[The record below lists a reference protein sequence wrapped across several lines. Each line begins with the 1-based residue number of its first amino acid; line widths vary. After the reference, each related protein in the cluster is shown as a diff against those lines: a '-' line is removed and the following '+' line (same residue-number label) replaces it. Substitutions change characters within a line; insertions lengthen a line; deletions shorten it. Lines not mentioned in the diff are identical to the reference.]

1 LPEKIKKPFSNVR
14 ALIFPKKIK
23 KTIHGMD
30 SDCNTKAVSLSCFHA
45 VSYKAVRKKGKV
57 REMNEMKIFNSP
69 EFGNVRTIEIDG
81 MIYFAGT
88 DVAKALGYAKPQ
100 DAISRHCRH
109 SVKRGA
115 SVIVSNRYAQSG
127 TKKVEMIFIPESD
140 LYRLIMR
147 SQLESAE
154 KFEEWV
160 TADVLPSIR
169 KTGKYE
175 VAPKQDSYQIADPI
189 ERAKRWIEERQEKQ
203 LLEQKV
209 KEQQPKADYFDNL
222 VDSKLLTTFRDTA
235 KEFHLPPKTFTDWL
249 VGNKYV
255 YRDKNK
261 ILKPYENHRKAGLFQ
276 MKDFTTCYS
285 YSNVQTYITVK
296 GKETFRLLL
305 QGEGM
310 ISA

>member
-1 LPEKIKKPFSNVR
+1 
-14 ALIFPKKIK
+14 
-23 KTIHGMD
+23 
-30 SDCNTKAVSLSCFHA
+30 
-45 VSYKAVRKKGKV
+45 
-57 REMNEMKIFNSP
+57 MNEMKIFNNP
-69 EFGNVRTIEIDG
+69 EFGSVRTVIIDG
-81 MIYFAGT
+81 QPWFVGI
-88 DVAKALGYAKPQ
+88 DVAKALGYSKPSEAVRTNTNKE
-100 DAISRHCRH
+100 DT
-109 SVKRGA
+109 
-115 SVIVSNRYAQSG
+115 VIVGVSDANNHTQQTIVLNESG
-127 TKKVEMIFIPESD
+127 LYDMIFES
-140 LYRLIMR
+140 RLPKAR
-147 SQLESAE
+147 E
-154 KFEEWV
+154 FRRWV
-160 TADVLPSIR
+160 TFDVLPSIR

-189 ERAKRWIEERQEKQ
+189 ERAKRWIEEQQEKQ

-235 KEFHLPPKTFTDWL
+235 KEFHLPPKAFTDWL

-261 ILKPYENHRKAGLFQ
+261 ILKPYENHCKAGLFQ
-276 MKDFTTCYS
+276 MKDFTTCYG